1 MTVRTRSVWFWRYL
15 LALGIALAVG
25 FLIDGK
31 FLLLVV
37 ALAWTAAMLIAL
49 SRMRRQRT

>member
-1 MTVRTRSVWFWRYL
+1 MTKPRSVWFWRYL
-15 LALGIALAVG
+15 LALGVALAVG

-37 ALAWTAAMLIAL
+37 ALVWTVAMVIAL
-49 SRMRRQRT
+49 SRIRRQRA

>member
-37 ALAWTAAMLIAL
+37 ALAWTVAMLIAL
-49 SRMRRQRT
+49 TRIRSQRS

>member
-1 MTVRTRSVWFWRYL
+1 MKSPPRSVWYWRYL
-15 LALGIALAVG
+15 LILGLALAVG

-37 ALAWTAAMLIAL
+37 ALIWTVAMLVAL
-49 SRMRRQRT
+49 ARIRRQRV